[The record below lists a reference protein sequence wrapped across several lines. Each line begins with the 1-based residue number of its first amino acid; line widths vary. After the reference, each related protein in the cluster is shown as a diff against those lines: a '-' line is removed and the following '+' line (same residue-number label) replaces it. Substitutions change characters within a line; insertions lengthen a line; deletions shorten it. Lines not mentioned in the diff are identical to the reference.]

1 MTVQTPLAA
10 GGGRAVNDEHAQ
22 DFCPVGAFA
31 GGGQARAEEVIEV
44 KASPELIA
52 HRQAPHW
59 RGRSRRG
66 ESRRTRRAAVPS
78 AGGSR
83 SEGNNVSWRDS
94 PGSSSKTI
102 TVRSQAGR
110 RLSLSCLGSARPSG
124 NPAGWPS
131 PLRSVARMR
140 RVALSD
146 FAALLCPCHTW
157 LKPLFPRQNQVYP
170 IRERKRF
177 PNHRLPSWILT
188 LIQGLA
194 LPPSSYF
201 SGRSRM
207 ERSSTTL
214 KQPNQS
220 SREAKMRVKTDPA
233 RAIIPIPPKLSDF
246 IAKTPR
252 SNRRS
257 QSFLNHLLRDLLG
270 SSRLRVKNLNGS
282 AIWYNEI
289 AGQGAGWLNSA
300 RAIA

>member
-1 MTVQTPLAA
+1 
-10 GGGRAVNDEHAQ
+10 
-22 DFCPVGAFA
+22 
-31 GGGQARAEEVIEV
+31 
-44 KASPELIA
+44 
-52 HRQAPHW
+52 
-59 RGRSRRG
+59 
-66 ESRRTRRAAVPS
+66 
-78 AGGSR
+78 
-83 SEGNNVSWRDS
+83 
-94 PGSSSKTI
+94 
-102 TVRSQAGR
+102 
-110 RLSLSCLGSARPSG
+110 
-124 NPAGWPS
+124 
-131 PLRSVARMR
+131 MR

-177 PNHRLPSWILT
+177 PNHRIPSWILT
-188 LIQGLA
+188 LIQGFA

-270 SSRLRVKNLNGS
+270 SSRLRVKNLNSS
-282 AIWYNEI
+282 AIWYYVLVVSAVHRFTNPEHI
-289 AGQGAGWLNSA
+289 VTATAKPKTNSTA
-300 RAIA
+300 RRVSATTGLPYHFEAMCCSGFQNRSG